1 MASSVVDIDPDGDPD
16 TDGGQASASLSF
28 EQYDIFVPQQRLE
41 TFDIAIMKERGPYTD
56 DIANFM
62 ECSFHDKQMIG
73 TKLNEINRITIVHLK
88 TFRVSGLHS
97 PSYRR

>member
-1 MASSVVDIDPDGDPD
+1 MDIDPDADPD
-16 TDGGQASASLSF
+16 GDGGHASASLSF

-73 TKLNEINRITIVHLK
+73 NINTKETKIPMQSNACTM
-88 TFRVSGLHS
+88 F
-97 PSYRR
+97 

>member
-1 MASSVVDIDPDGDPD
+1 MASSVVDVDPDGDS
-16 TDGGQASASLSF
+16 DGGQASLSF

-73 TKLNEINRITIVHLK
+73 
-88 TFRVSGLHS
+88 SM
-97 PSYRR
+97 